1 MCACGFA
8 KLEPQF
14 HINVL
19 TVGKFKAV
27 KNYIFQEL
35 LQSWA
40 RANCLMLIEKMQTT
54 TTGQAEWGSV
64 CFTVLQKQDME

>member
-14 HINVL
+14 HIKVL

-35 LQSWA
+35 L
-40 RANCLMLIEKMQTT
+40 
-54 TTGQAEWGSV
+54 
-64 CFTVLQKQDME
+64 